1 MTVVE
6 DRWEQGDAYERYIG
20 RWSRPIAAEF
30 LTLLDAP
37 RGIRWLDVGCG
48 TGALSAAIVDRW
60 APTSVLGI
68 DPSAGFLAAARA
80 RLGDA
85 VVLRQGDAGHL
96 QLEDASVDAVVC
108 GLVLNFVPDAAAALS
123 EMVRVTAPGG
133 RLAAYVWDYGDGM
146 QVIHEFWQAA
156 IEIDPDAAALDEA
169 VRFPLCSPGPLAEL
183 FSRATGDE
191 AVVAAIDAHARFTDF
206 DDYWDPFLAGQGPA
220 PSYLAMLDRPHRT
233 ALRERLRER
242 LPRESD
248 GSIVLSTR
256 AWTVRARVT

>member
-1 MTVVE
+1 MVE
-6 DRWEQGDAYERYIG
+6 DRWDQGDAYERYIG
-20 RWSRPIAAEF
+20 RWSRPIAARF
-30 LTLLDAP
+30 LTMLDAP

-48 TGALSAAIVDRW
+48 TGALSAAIVDRC

-68 DPSAGFLAAARA
+68 DPSAGFLATARA

-85 VVLRQGDAGHL
+85 VVLRQGDAEHL
-96 QLEDASVDAVVC
+96 QLEDSSVDAVVS
-108 GLVLNFVPDAAAALS
+108 GLVLNFLPDAAAALA

-156 IEIDPDAAALDEA
+156 TEIDPDAAALDEA
-169 VRFPLCSPGPLAEL
+169 TRFSLCSPAPLAEL

-191 AVVAAIDAHARFTDF
+191 VVVEAIDAPARFTDF
-206 DDYWDPFLAGQGPA
+206 DDYWSPFLAGQGPA
-220 PSYLAMLDRPHRT
+220 PSYLATLDEQHRT
-233 ALRERLRER
+233 ALRERLCER

-256 AWTVRARVT
+256 AWAARAGVN